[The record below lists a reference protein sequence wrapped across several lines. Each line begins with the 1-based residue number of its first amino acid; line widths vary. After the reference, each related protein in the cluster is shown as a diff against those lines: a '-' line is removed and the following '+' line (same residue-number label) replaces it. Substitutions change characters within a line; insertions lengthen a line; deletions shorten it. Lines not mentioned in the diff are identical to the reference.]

1 MGGGLL
7 QLVAY
12 GAQDAYITGN
22 PHITF
27 WKVMY
32 KRHTNFAMES
42 MRVNFTGSPT
52 YGQRS
57 VVVVNRNAD
66 LMFRTYLEVTLPDTR
81 LSALPANT
89 ISGVTATST
98 PSLTT
103 SGVYWTTGG
112 RRRLGYLLIQQVE
125 IEIGGQIMDRHYGEW
140 MYLWESLTSPF
151 DQSIRLDQMLGQSS
165 AGSYSTPSSCGG
177 RPQVMYIPLSFWF
190 CRNPGLAL
198 PLIALQYH
206 EVRLN
211 FIFRQATDLV
221 QNIYGY
227 DGNGNPLFWS
237 GGVAQAAQNLPRF
250 KDAAVYIDYI
260 YLDTDER
267 RRFAQQTHEY
277 LIDQLQYGLQQ
288 SITSQTVRL
297 DLTLNHPVKEL
308 VWVFQDARMLD
319 CSLITNTVSGNN
331 NLGNFGTAFN
341 TQPFQYSDIVNRC
354 RLQLNGQDR
363 FDERYGDYFWKV
375 QPYQHH
381 SGGAFEQ
388 HALTQQPLQGSQPGS
403 MVMMFTLQGT
413 SSATPVTATAGVQG
427 GTLTLTGGATYA
439 QYVAAGSPPMNIISA
454 TDLTTAGGG
463 GGVSAPGVLVGTYFI
478 TLVLDPTSAT
488 ASACKITT
496 KTGGTAAVIG
506 SGNDTLQITAMLEPN
521 QGITDPLASTTPLA
535 GAGYTQNPSYAGTGA
550 SASYVPATFNY
561 AQAGYQ
567 QTNYGYTQ
575 SVNPINMYSFSL
587 APEEHQPSGSC
598 NFSRI
603 DTTTL
608 VFDTLTGSATGALSA
623 GQFPS
628 KNYPYLFRLYA
639 VNYNIFRVM
648 SGMGGLAY
656 SN

>member
-27 WKVMY
+27 WKVLY
-32 KRHTNFAMES
+32 KRHTNFAMEA
-42 MRVNFTGSPT
+42 MRVNFTGSPA

-81 LSALPANT
+81 AAATGAPQNVLW
-89 ISGVTATST
+89 TA
-98 PSLTT
+98 
-103 SGVYWTTGG
+103 GG

-140 MYLWESLTSPF
+140 MYIWESLTSPY
-151 DQSIRLDQMLGQSS
+151 DQSVRLDQMLGASVQGTVSS
-165 AGSYSTPSSCGG
+165 PAGCNG
-177 RPQVMYIPLSFWF
+177 RPTVLYIPLQFWF

-221 QNIYGY
+221 QSTY
-227 DGNGNPLFWS
+227 DGVTQWT
-237 GGVAQAAQNLPRF
+237 GGVAQAAQFLPRF
-250 KDAAVYIDYI
+250 KDAAVYVDYI

-308 VWVFQDARMLD
+308 VWVYQDARKLD
-319 CSLITNTVSGNN
+319 CSQVKPVSSGGLGTN
-331 NLGNFGTAFN
+331 N
-341 TQPFQYSDIVNRC
+341 TEPFSYDDIANRC

-381 SGGAFEQ
+381 SGGAFEVHAFTQ
-388 HALTQQPLQGSQPGS
+388 PVGQTVQSATYGVFRATTTLAAGITGITWLTPTPANAVFYGGLTVLVANATSTPSPSLVNDVIPAGTTLTFGASTANAGPTTGTLSYTPNVAGTVTFYVFYDPNNALTD
-403 MVMMFTLQGT
+403 
-413 SSATPVTATAGVQG
+413 PV
-427 GTLTLTGGATYA
+427 TGGALGF
-439 QYVAAGSPPMNIISA
+439 QQQNPDGSGTAII
-454 TDLTTAGGG
+454 D
-463 GGVSAPGVLVGTYFI
+463 GVS
-478 TLVLDPTSAT
+478 T
-488 ASACKITT
+488 A
-496 KTGGTAAVIG
+496 
-506 SGNDTLQITAMLEPN
+506 L
-521 QGITDPLASTTPLA
+521 TPLT
-535 GAGYTQNPSYAGTGA
+535 GAGYTQSI
-550 SASYVPATFNY
+550 
-561 AQAGYQ
+561 
-567 QTNYGYTQ
+567 
-575 SVNPINMYSFSL
+575 NPINMYSFSL

-603 DTTTL
+603 DTATL
-608 VFDTLTGSATGALSA
+608 VFDSITGVDGKALVPGSY
-623 GQFPS
+623 PS
-628 KNYPYLFRLYA
+628 KNFPYLFRMYA

>member
-27 WKVMY
+27 WKVLY
-32 KRHTNFAMES
+32 KRHTNFAMEA
-42 MRVNFTGSPT
+42 MRVNFTGSPA

-81 LSALPANT
+81 LSALGTT
-89 ISGVTATST
+89 IPGVTASSVPSTST
-98 PSLTT
+98 A
-103 SGVYWTTGG
+103 GVLWTAGG

-125 IEIGGQIMDRHYGEW
+125 IEIGGQVMDRHYGEW
-140 MYLWESLTSPF
+140 MYLWESLTSQY
-151 DQSIRLDQMLGQSS
+151 DQSVRLDQMLGYN
-165 AGSYSTPSSCGG
+165 AEGVVTTPQGCGG
-177 RPQVMYIPLSFWF
+177 RPTVMYIPLSFWF

-221 QNIYGY
+221 QSVYGY
-227 DGNGNPLFWS
+227 NSAGTALTWT
-237 GGVAQAAQNLPRF
+237 GGVTTAAQNLPRF
-250 KDAAVYIDYI
+250 KDCAVYVDYI

-288 SITSQTVRL
+288 SVTSQTVRL

-308 VWVFQDARMLD
+308 VWVYQDARKLD
-319 CSLITNTVSGNN
+319 CSLPATTTGAA
-331 NLGNFGTAFN
+331 LPY
-341 TQPFQYSDIVNRC
+341 TQPFSYDDIADRC

-381 SGGAFEQ
+381 SGGGFEQ
-388 HALTQQPLQGSQPGS
+388 HAQVQLPLTGSVLGS
-403 MVMMFTLQGT
+403 TYISFTATT
-413 SSATPVTATAGVQG
+413 SSNT
-427 GTLTLTGGATYA
+427 TLASFNRTGGAT
-439 QYVAAGSPPMNIISA
+439 VESLAG
-454 TDLTTAGGG
+454 L
-463 GGVSAPGVLVGTYFI
+463 
-478 TLVLDPTSAT
+478 
-488 ASACKITT
+488 
-496 KTGGTAAVIG
+496 
-506 SGNDTLQITAMLEPN
+506 TLQIVSGFQTASTYAIQVLPGTSITFPSTPGTVPSTTCLSAAALGSVASTFYAIYDPN
-521 QGITDPLASTTPLA
+521 VAVTDPISGISGVSGLA
-535 GAGYTQNPSYAGTGA
+535 GVT
-550 SASYVPATFNY
+550 NY
-561 AQAGYQ
+561 AQAGFQ
-567 QTNYGYTQ
+567 QMNQTYAQ
-575 SVNPINMYSFSL
+575 SVNPINVYSFAL

-608 VFDTLTGSATGALSA
+608 VFDSITGDAAGAKSA
-623 GQFPS
+623 GAFPS
-628 KNYPYLFRLYA
+628 KNFPYLFRMYA

>member
-1 MGGGLL
+1 
-7 QLVAY
+7 
-12 GAQDAYITGN
+12 
-22 PHITF
+22 
-27 WKVMY
+27 
-32 KRHTNFAMES
+32 MEA
-42 MRVNFTGSPT
+42 MRVNFTGSPA

-81 LSALPANT
+81 LSALGTT
-89 ISGVTATST
+89 IPGVTASSVPSTST
-98 PSLTT
+98 A
-103 SGVYWTTGG
+103 GVLWTAGG

-125 IEIGGQIMDRHYGEW
+125 IEIGGQVMDRHYGEW
-140 MYLWESLTSPF
+140 MYLWESLTSQY
-151 DQSIRLDQMLGQSS
+151 DQSVRLDQMLGYN
-165 AGSYSTPSSCGG
+165 AEGVVTTPQGCGG
-177 RPQVMYIPLSFWF
+177 RPTVMYIPLSFWF

-221 QNIYGY
+221 QSVYGY
-227 DGNGNPLFWS
+227 NSAGTALTWT
-237 GGVAQAAQNLPRF
+237 GGVTTAAQNLPRF
-250 KDAAVYIDYI
+250 KDCAVYVDYI

-288 SITSQTVRL
+288 SVTSQTVRL

-308 VWVFQDARMLD
+308 VWVYQDARKLD
-319 CSLITNTVSGNN
+319 CSLPATTTGAA
-331 NLGNFGTAFN
+331 LPY
-341 TQPFQYSDIVNRC
+341 TQPFSYDDIADRC

-381 SGGAFEQ
+381 SGGGFEQ
-388 HALTQQPLQGSQPGS
+388 HAQVQLPLTGSVLGS
-403 MVMMFTLQGT
+403 TYISFTATT
-413 SSATPVTATAGVQG
+413 SSNT
-427 GTLTLTGGATYA
+427 TLASFNRTGGAT
-439 QYVAAGSPPMNIISA
+439 VESLAG
-454 TDLTTAGGG
+454 L
-463 GGVSAPGVLVGTYFI
+463 
-478 TLVLDPTSAT
+478 
-488 ASACKITT
+488 
-496 KTGGTAAVIG
+496 
-506 SGNDTLQITAMLEPN
+506 TLQIVSGFQTASTYAIQVLPGTSITFPSTPGTVPSTTCLSAAALGSVASTFYAIYDPN
-521 QGITDPLASTTPLA
+521 VTVTDPISGISGVSGLA
-535 GAGYTQNPSYAGTGA
+535 GVT
-550 SASYVPATFNY
+550 NY
-561 AQAGYQ
+561 AQAGFQ
-567 QTNYGYTQ
+567 QTNQTYAQ
-575 SVNPINMYSFSL
+575 SVNPINVYSFAL

-608 VFDTLTGSATGALSA
+608 VFDSITGDAAGAKSA
-623 GQFPS
+623 GAFPS
-628 KNYPYLFRLYA
+628 KNFPYLFRMYA

>member
-1 MGGGLL
+1 
-7 QLVAY
+7 
-12 GAQDAYITGN
+12 
-22 PHITF
+22 
-27 WKVMY
+27 MY
-32 KRHTNFAMES
+32 KRHTNFAMEA
-42 MRVNFTGSPT
+42 MRVNFTGAPT

-81 LSALPANT
+81 A
-89 ISGVTATST
+89 TATGAAQDV
-98 PSLTT
+98 L
-103 SGVYWTTGG
+103 WTAGG

-125 IEIGGQIMDRHYGEW
+125 IEIGGQVMDRHYGEW
-140 MYLWESLTSPF
+140 MYLWESLTSGY
-151 DQSIRLDQMLGQSS
+151 DQSVRLDQMLGTNVEG
-165 AGSYSTPSSCGG
+165 ATSTPAGCNG
-177 RPQVMYIPLSFWF
+177 RPTVLYIPLSFWF

-211 FIFRQATDLV
+211 FTFRQATDLV
-221 QNIYGY
+221 QNKTTG
-227 DGNGNPLFWS
+227 GGAFT
-237 GGVAQAAQNLPRF
+237 GGVTAAAAALPRF
-250 KDAAVYIDYI
+250 KDAAVYVDYI

-288 SITSQTVRL
+288 SVTSQTVRL

-308 VWVFQDARMLD
+308 VWVYQDARKLD
-319 CSLITNTVSGNN
+319 CSQLSA
-331 NLGNFGTAFN
+331 LGATN
-341 TQPFQYSDIVNRC
+341 TQPFAYDDIANRC

-388 HALTQQPLQGSQPGS
+388 HAFTQPVGQTSPGDTS
-403 MVMMFTLQGT
+403 AVFAGNITTGGAITITAITSGTIVTGNVMYVVSST
-413 SSATPVTATAGVQG
+413 SSAGVSTGVLAGTTIASLTSGTANTAGAVYQLSQTSGVTASSAALFYCVYDVLNATADPVTG
-427 GTLTLTGGATYA
+427 GSLG
-439 QYVAAGSPPMNIISA
+439 
-454 TDLTTAGGG
+454 
-463 GGVSAPGVLVGTYFI
+463 F
-478 TLVLDPTSAT
+478 
-488 ASACKITT
+488 
-496 KTGGTAAVIG
+496 
-506 SGNDTLQITAMLEPN
+506 
-521 QGITDPLASTTPLA
+521 
-535 GAGYTQNPSYAGTGA
+535 
-550 SASYVPATFNY
+550 
-561 AQAGYQ
+561 Q
-567 QTNYGYTQ
+567 QTNPEAIGLVNGVPSVYGYTQ
-575 SVNPINMYSFSL
+575 SINPINVYSFAL

-608 VFDTLTGSATGALSA
+608 VFDSIVGIDGKSLAAGS
-623 GQFPS
+623 FPS
-628 KNYPYLFRLYA
+628 KNYPYLFRMYA